1 MSRVE
6 IINTEISMVIETELH
21 ADAEDIRV
29 MDLFLKLKEWGTQSA
44 LAEINLTRDVSD
56 PQVYSYLVEK
66 KDLRQVLV
74 TYRFG
79 DGHDTDPLLEIA
91 LSPGWLASEMAFGGL
106 VRAAMIAVRVR
117 FGIVSMEVEY
127 P

>member
-29 MDLFLKLKEWGTQSA
+29 MDLFLKLKEWGTQAA
-44 LAEINLTRDVSD
+44 LAEINLTRDLGD
-56 PQVYSYLVEK
+56 PNLYSYLVEK

-74 TYRFG
+74 TYLFA
-79 DGHDTDPLLEIA
+79 DDQDTDPMLGIDV
-91 LSPGWLASEMAFGGL
+91 SPAWLASEMAFGGL
-106 VRAAMIAVRVR
+106 VRIAMIAVRVR